1 MKQLIAY
8 CGLNCEKCEA
18 RKATVLNDN
27 ELRKKIAKHW
37 SELNHVD
44 ITPEMINCLGCRV
57 EGPKTPYCALYCPIP
72 KCAREKGLSFCG
84 SCPDLQGCQKI
95 KAITDN
101 SPEALSNLK
110 NSKH

>member
-8 CGLNCEKCEA
+8 CGLDCEKCEA

-27 ELRKKIAKHW
+27 EVRKKIAKDW

-57 EGPKTPYCALYCPIP
+57 EGPKTPYCELFCPIR
-72 KCAREKGLSFCG
+72 KCVREKGISFCG
-84 SCPDLQGCQKI
+84 SCPDLKGCQKI

-110 NSKH
+110 PSK